1 MTGRPHQSAP
11 DTRPRSARNHCARS
25 AAALV
30 GAVLLGLLPGAAVDG
45 PRDSVWSAA
54 PAAAASD
61 LTVARQ
67 RAAALRR
74 DVARL
79 ELAAE
84 VAVEDYLTAA
94 GRLDRATSAYVSASR
109 ALGDAQSTSDDVEL
123 AAGQRARAL
132 YIAGGPVA
140 LYASVLAGGDMREV
154 VDRAQTV
161 QRLVDADHS
170 LVTVRQQAVAYAAAD
185 ADRLELLAGRRTR
198 LQRRTAAAA
207 DRVATV
213 LARQRALLAAA
224 DDDVRRLAEEQR
236 RREEAAAARAAAAAL
251 AAAQQRQAEAA
262 RAAAARGI
270 TTQGAAGTAAGT
282 TAIAAAASVL
292 GRPYVWA
299 ADGPSSFDCSG
310 LTGWAYAH
318 AGVSLPRTSRQQ
330 WYAGRRVPLGQLAP
344 GDLLFWAYDTKDP
357 TTIHHVGVYIGS
369 GEMIHAP
376 HTGDV
381 VKVAGLW
388 MDGYIG
394 AVRPDSNA
402 S

>member
-11 DTRPRSARNHCARS
+11 ATRRRRAMSTTAGAGVTL
-25 AAALV
+25 AL
-30 GAVLLGLLPGAAVDG
+30 LLPTTAVGG
-45 PRDSVWSAA
+45 PGDSVWSAV

-67 RAAALRR
+67 RATALRK

-79 ELAAE
+79 ELAAD

-94 GRLDRATSAYVSASR
+94 GKLDRATSAYISAR
-109 ALGDAQSTSDDVEL
+109 RTVGDAQASSDDAEL
-123 AAGQRARAL
+123 AAGRRARAL

-170 LVTVRQQAVAYAAAD
+170 LVTARHQAVAYAAAD

-207 DRVATV
+207 DRVAVV
-213 LARQRALLAAA
+213 LARQRTLLSTA
-224 DDDVRRLAEEQR
+224 DEDVRRLAEEQR

-251 AAAQQRQAEAA
+251 AAAQQRQADAA

-270 TTQGAAGTAAGT
+270 MTQGAAGTTAGT

-330 WYAGRRVPLGQLAP
+330 WHAGRRVSLGQLAP
-344 GDLLFWAYDTKDP
+344 GDLLFWAYDTEDP
-357 TTIHHVGVYIGS
+357 ATIHHVGVYIGD

-394 AVRPDSNA
+394 AVRPDSSA